1 MKAVV
6 TQANRSSETKR
17 PSSVRVCIVG
27 PLPPPSG
34 GMANQA
40 KQLARLLTEE
50 GVPIAF
56 VQTNA
61 ACRPAW
67 VESVPIVRA
76 FFRLVPYL
84 SRLWTVAGRTDVMHV
99 FANSGWAW
107 HLFASPALAIARLR
121 RVPAIVNYRGGHAD
135 TFFATTPRWVLG
147 MLARAALR
155 VTPSAYLQRVFAKY
169 HLDAVVIPNV
179 IDLSRFTFKPGKDFG
194 AAPCLVVT
202 RNLEQIYA
210 IPLAIRVFVRVR
222 ESFPLAS
229 LVIAGS
235 GPERSNLQAQ
245 VDRLAVA
252 QAVRFTGRV
261 DSADMP
267 ALYAGADCMLNPSTV
282 DNMPNS
288 ILEAFACGVPVIS
301 TDAGG
306 IPDMAQHG
314 VSAMLS
320 AVGDEDAMTANVL
333 RVLQQAELA
342 DRLRHAGLGEARKYD
357 WSEVKQQWLDA
368 YYGAATG
375 KVMP

>member
-1 MKAVV
+1 
-6 TQANRSSETKR
+6 
-17 PSSVRVCIVG
+17 
-27 PLPPPSG
+27 
-34 GMANQA
+34 MANQA
-40 KQLARLLTEE
+40 KQLARLLTDE
-50 GVPIAF
+50 GVPIEF

-61 ACRPAW
+61 ACRPVW
-67 VESVPIVRA
+67 VESIPIVRA
-76 FFRLVPYL
+76 FFRLLPYL
-84 SRLWTVAGRTDVMHV
+84 RRLWLVAGRTDVMHI

-121 RVPAIVNYRGGHAD
+121 RVPAIVNYRGGHAE
-135 TFFATTPRWVLG
+135 TFFAAAPRWVLG

-155 VTPSAYLQRVFAKY
+155 VTPSAYLKRVFAKY

-179 IDLSRFTFKPGKDFG
+179 IDLSRFTFMPGKDFG

-202 RNLEQIYA
+202 RNLEQIYD
-210 IPLAIRVFVRVR
+210 IPTAIRVFGRVR
-222 ESFPLAS
+222 ESFPQAS

-235 GPERSNLQAQ
+235 GPERNALQAQ
-245 VDRLAVA
+245 VERLRLAD
-252 QAVRFTGRV
+252 AVRFTGRV

-288 ILEAFACGVPVIS
+288 ILEAFACGVPVVS
-301 TDAGG
+301 TNAGG

-320 AVGDEDAMTANVL
+320 AVGDEEAMAANVM
-333 RVLQQAELA
+333 RVLRQPEFA
-342 DRLRHAGLGEARKYD
+342 DSLRHAGLVEAKKYD
-357 WSEVKQQWLDA
+357 WGQVKQQWLQAYHDA
-368 YYGAATG
+368 AAV